1 MKFRKG
7 LEEVFE
13 FLSCLMVLR
22 LLNDLNRF
30 TLDFMLANYVRSL
43 IVNVYLEM
51 LQIINGQCDWLS
63 AVALSRE
70 IKWN

>member
-7 LEEVFE
+7 AEEVFE
-13 FLSCLMVLR
+13 FLRCLMELR
-22 LLNDLNRF
+22 LLNDPNRF

-51 LQIINGQCDWLS
+51 LQIINGQCD
-63 AVALSRE
+63 
-70 IKWN
+70 

>member
-7 LEEVFE
+7 PKEVFE
-13 FLSCLMVLR
+13 FIRCLIELI
-22 LLNDLNRF
+22 LLNDPNRF

-51 LQIINGQCDWLS
+51 LQIINGQCD
-63 AVALSRE
+63 
-70 IKWN
+70 